1 MRGRA
6 TGARGA
12 ASGRGMSAASLDGVA
27 AARGLSEDSARRVAA
42 LAANGVFPALAVVV
56 VGDDPASHLYVRNKT
71 RACAQAGVRSERVAL
86 AADSHPAELLAALA
100 RLNADP
106 AIHGILVQLPL
117 PAHHDA
123 GAVCDAIA
131 SEKDVDGFGAAHLG
145 ALVAGRAGIAPCTPS
160 GIMALLDRHGIALEG
175 RHAVVV
181 GRSNIVGKPLALMLI
196 ARGATVT
203 VCTSR
208 TVALAEHTRRADV
221 LVVAAGCPGLVTG
234 DMVRAGAAVVDVGI
248 NRLADG
254 RVVGDVD
261 FESVAAVAGHL
272 TPVPGGVGPMTVA
285 ALVANTVSAA
295 ERSRRLSS

>member
-1 MRGRA
+1 MTA
-6 TGARGA
+6 ET
-12 ASGRGMSAASLDGVA
+12 LDGVA
-27 AARGLSEDSARRVAA
+27 AARGLAAESARRAA
-42 LAANGVFPALAVVV
+42 VLRAAGVVPALAVVV
-56 VGDDPASHLYVRNKT
+56 VGDDPASRLYVRNKT
-71 RACAQAGVRSERVAL
+71 RACEQAGVRSERIAL
-86 AADSHPAELLAALA
+86 SADAHPAEVLAALA

-106 AIHGILVQLPL
+106 GIHGILVQLPL

-123 GAVCDAIA
+123 GAVIDAIA
-131 SEKDVDGFGAAHLG
+131 PEKDVDGFGAAHLG
-145 ALVAGRAGIAPCTPS
+145 ALVAGRPAFAPCTPS
-160 GIMALLDRHGIALEG
+160 GIISLLDRHGIALEG

-203 VCTSR
+203 VCTSH
-208 TVALAEHTRRADV
+208 TVALEEHTRRADV
-221 LVVAAGCPGLVTG
+221 LVVAAGRPGLITG
-234 DMVRAGAAVVDVGI
+234 DMVRKGAAVIDVGI

-261 FESVAAVAGHL
+261 FATVSAVAGHL

-295 ERSRRLSS
+295 ERSRSRRLLSA

>member
-1 MRGRA
+1 V
-6 TGARGA
+6 
-12 ASGRGMSAASLDGVA
+12 SAASLDGIA
-27 AARGLSEDSARRVAA
+27 AARGLSEESARRVAA
-42 LAANGVFPALAVVV
+42 LAADGIVPALAVVV
-56 VGDDPASHLYVRNKT
+56 VGDDAASQLYVRNKT
-71 RACAQAGVRSERVAL
+71 RACAQAGVRSERIAL
-86 AADSHPAELLAALA
+86 AASAHPSEVLAALA

-106 AIHGILVQLPL
+106 GIHGILVQLPL

-123 GAVCDAIA
+123 GAVIDAIA
-131 SEKDVDGFGAAHLG
+131 PEKDVDGFGAAHLG
-145 ALVAGRAGIAPCTPS
+145 ALVAGRSGLAPCTPS
-160 GIMALLDRHGIALEG
+160 GIIALLDLHGIALEG
-175 RHAVVV
+175 RHVVVV

-203 VCTSR
+203 VCTSH

-221 LVVAAGCPGLVTG
+221 LVVAAGRPGLITG

-254 RVVGDVD
+254 RIVGDVD
-261 FESVAAVAGHL
+261 FASVAAVAGHL